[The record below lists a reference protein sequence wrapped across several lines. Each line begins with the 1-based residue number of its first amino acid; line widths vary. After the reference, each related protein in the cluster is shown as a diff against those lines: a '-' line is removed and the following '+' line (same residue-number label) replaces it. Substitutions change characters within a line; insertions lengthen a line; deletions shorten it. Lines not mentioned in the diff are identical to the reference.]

1 MSGQTW
7 KADTRGPR
15 PLGLRPQ
22 QAPPSWMGQLM
33 LCLESFWGLFHTLTP
48 LRCPRMP
55 RADLVAGGCVL
66 GWPGQGFYQYLLIY
80 WAL

>member
-1 MSGQTW
+1 
-7 KADTRGPR
+7 
-15 PLGLRPQ
+15 
-22 QAPPSWMGQLM
+22 MGQLM